1 MLFLLLAVALILEF
15 LLRLSG
21 TYMLHSEVNSGLFW
35 LEFGQRYQNGHRF
48 THEPGQLIVKPNSEF
63 DFRCL
68 SNSFGYRDRS
78 YLANPSK
85 PYVDI
90 LFLGDSFTE
99 GVGSDCLESMPH
111 YFERLHP
118 KDSLL
123 VVNAGIAGSDVF
135 YEYKLLEEDISAIR
149 PQLVLQGVNTTDIN
163 EYHTRGGFERFVSGG
178 LTAYREAPVNLSLYR
193 YFHLFRWY
201 VHEGR
206 QLSPYT
212 FLPRTAWDH
221 YQQLA
226 ESEIVA
232 ALTRTDSLTTANGA
246 RYVVFFHPLPHQT
259 STHESVTEL
268 DRLYQA
274 CRTRGI
280 NSLLLTNDFK
290 QLADSLGSDF
300 SGLSWPIDGHFN
312 NRGYSYFANILKKN
326 LDVKFPEW
334 KKYILEGDQ

>member
-48 THEPGQLIVKPNSEF
+48 THEPDQVIVKPNSEF
-63 DFRCL
+63 DFRCP

-111 YFERLHP
+111 YFEKLHSA
-118 KDSLL
+118 DSLL

-193 YFHLFRWY
+193 YCHLFRWY

-232 ALTRTDSLTTANGA
+232 ALARTDSLTTANGA

-268 DRLYQA
+268 DRLYQPA
-274 CRTRGI
+274 GQEG
-280 NSLLLTNDFK
+280 LTAYCLPTISNNWPTAWGRIF
-290 QLADSLGSDF
+290 LG
-300 SGLSWPIDGHFN
+300 
-312 NRGYSYFANILKKN
+312 
-326 LDVKFPEW
+326 FP
-334 KKYILEGDQ
+334 GP